1 MTPVTPPA
9 DVLWRSMSPERMI
22 DGGLAAAD
30 VRRLRDAT
38 DAGTP
43 WDEALVAIAGDRAAQ
58 AEKALAAGQVV
69 TAREAFRWS
78 AAALLFAQM
87 AWNDDS
93 PHRVALYARF
103 TATVARAGALADP
116 AWEQVT
122 LPFGDGRLFGW
133 LVRPVGP
140 VRGTVIVLGGQ
151 SGWGATYLRAAD
163 ALLARGVAAFL
174 VEGPGQGETRMRG
187 GVLLDV
193 DVRAA
198 YSTFVDHVLADPSL
212 GGSVGIW
219 GNSMGGLFAGT
230 AAASDP
236 RISAVCVN
244 GAPARPR
251 LLGFRTFDEQAAAM
265 LGGAGEA
272 EVRANFDRIALQAR
286 DRITGAVLVVHGG
299 QDPIVSREEQ
309 QPFLDAAL
317 GEATLREWEDGDH
330 TVYRHG
336 EERNAVVADWFA
348 DHLAPPRAT
357 LLDEVRASFAATP
370 DPRTRAVLDA
380 VTRHVHALVGEVRPT
395 HPEWEQAIDFLT
407 AVGQTCDD
415 TRQEFVLLS
424 DVLGVSMLV
433 ETLNGGDHGTESTVL
448 GPFHMTASPRRALGD
463 SISEVGLER
472 PAVVTGMVVDIDG
485 RPVPGA
491 SVDVW
496 QCDEDGFYDVQ
507 RPDVQPAGNG
517 RGMFTADADGAFW
530 FRTVVPSHYPIPTD
544 GPVGRL
550 LEASERH
557 PYRPAHVH
565 LIVDAA
571 GFEPLTTHLFVA
583 DSPYLDS
590 DAVFAVKQSLVRE
603 FAVVDDPDEAER
615 YGVRAPFR
623 RAHFEVQLAGE
634 RREET
639 A

>member
-1 MTPVTPPA
+1 
-9 DVLWRSMSPERMI
+9 MSPERLV

-30 VRRLRDAT
+30 VRRLRAAT
-38 DAGTP
+38 DTGTP
-43 WDEALVAIAGDRAAQ
+43 WDEALVAIADDRAAQ
-58 AEKALAAGQVV
+58 AEKARAAGQVV

-93 PHRVALYARF
+93 PHRAELYARF
-103 TATVARAGALADP
+103 TATVTRAGALAEP
-116 AWEQVT
+116 AWQQVE
-122 LPFGDGRLFGW
+122 LPFGEGRLFGW
-133 LVRPVGP
+133 LVRPQGE

-163 ALLARGVAAFL
+163 ALVARGLAAFL
-174 VEGPGQGETRMRG
+174 VEGPGQGETRMSG

-193 DVRAA
+193 DVRTA
-198 YSTFVDHVLADPSL
+198 YSTFVDHVLADPTL

-230 AAASDP
+230 TAATDP
-236 RISAVCVN
+236 RISAICVN

-265 LGGAGEA
+265 LGGADEA
-272 EVRANFDRIALQAR
+272 AVQANFDRIALQPD
-286 DRITGAVLVVHGG
+286 DRIAGAVLVVHGG
-299 QDPIVSREEQ
+299 EDPIVSREEQ

-317 GEATLREWEDGDH
+317 GVADLREWEDGDH
-330 TVYRHG
+330 TIYKHG

-348 DHLAPPRAT
+348 DHLAPARAT

-370 DPRTRAVLDA
+370 DLRIRAVLDA
-380 VTRHVHALVGEVRPT
+380 LTRHVHALVRELRPT
-395 HPEWEQAIDFLT
+395 LAEWQQAIGFLT
-407 AVGQTCDD
+407 AVGQKCDD

-433 ETLNGGDHGTESTVL
+433 ESLSGGDRGTESTVL
-448 GPFHMTASPRRALGD
+448 GPFHMTESPRRALGD
-463 SISEVGLER
+463 SISEVGLDR
-472 PAVVTGMVVDIDG
+472 PALVTGVVVDLDG
-485 RPVPGA
+485 NPVPGA
-491 SVDVW
+491 CVDVW

-507 RPDVQPAGNG
+507 RPDVQPPGNG

-565 LIVDAA
+565 LIVDAD

-590 DAVFAVKQSLVRE
+590 DAVFAVKPSLVRE
-603 FAVVDDPDEAER
+603 FAVVEDAGEAER
-615 YGVRAPFR
+615 YGVSVPFR
-623 RAHFEVQLAGE
+623 RAHFEVQLVGE
-634 RREET
+634 RCEET

>member
-1 MTPVTPPA
+1 MTPPA
-9 DVLWRSMSPERMI
+9 DVLWRSMSPERMV
-22 DGGLAAAD
+22 DGGLAPAD
-30 VRRLRDAT
+30 VRRLRATT
-38 DAGTP
+38 DAGAA
-43 WDEALVAIAGDRAAQ
+43 WDDALVAIAEDRAVQ
-58 AEKALAAGQVV
+58 AEEALAAGHVV
-69 TAREAFRWS
+69 TAREAYRWS
-78 AAALLFAQM
+78 AAASLFAQM
-87 AWNDDS
+87 AFNDDS
-93 PHRVALYARF
+93 AHRAARYARF
-103 TATVARAGALADP
+103 TETVGLAGALAEP
-116 AWEQVT
+116 PWEHVE
-122 LPFGDGRLFGW
+122 LPFGEGRLFGW
-133 LVRPVGP
+133 LVRPAGP
-140 VRGTVIVLGGQ
+140 ARGTVIVLGGQ

-163 ALLARGVAAFL
+163 ALLARGLAAFL

-219 GNSMGGLFAGT
+219 GNSMGGLFAAT
-230 AAASDP
+230 TAASDP

-265 LGGAGEA
+265 LGGADEA
-272 EVRANFDRIALQAR
+272 AVQANFDRIALQDD
-286 DRITGAVLVVHGG
+286 DRIAGAVLVVHGG
-299 QDPIVSREEQ
+299 EDPIVSREEQ

-330 TVYRHG
+330 TIYRHG

-348 DHLAPPRAT
+348 DHLAPAWAT
-357 LLDEVRASFAATP
+357 LLDEVRTSFAATP
-370 DPRTRAVLDA
+370 DLRTRAVLDA
-380 VTRHVHALVGEVRPT
+380 VTRHVHALVRELRPSLA
-395 HPEWEQAIDFLT
+395 EWEQAVDFLT
-407 AVGQTCDD
+407 AVGQKCDD

-448 GPFHMTASPRRALGD
+448 GPFHMTESPRRALGD
-463 SISEVGLER
+463 SISEVGLDR
-472 PAVVTGMVVDIDG
+472 PVVVTGVVVDLEG

-496 QCDEDGFYDVQ
+496 QCDEDGYYDVQ
-507 RPDVQPAGNG
+507 RPDVQPPGNG
-517 RGMFTADADGAFW
+517 RGMFRADDDGGFW

-544 GPVGRL
+544 GPVGRI

-590 DAVFAVKQSLVRE
+590 DAVFAVKPSLVRD
-603 FAVVDDPDEAER
+603 FAVVDDPAAAER
-615 YGVRAPFR
+615 YGVSAPFR
-623 RAHFEVQLAGE
+623 RAHFEVQLVGQ
-634 RREET
+634 RDEET

>member
-1 MTPVTPPA
+1 MTPPA
-9 DVLWRSMSPERMI
+9 DVLWRSMSPERLV
-22 DGGLAAAD
+22 DGGLAPAD
-30 VRRLRDAT
+30 VRRLRAAT
-38 DAGTP
+38 DAGTA
-43 WDEALVAIAGDRAAQ
+43 WDEALVAIADDRAAQ
-58 AEKALAAGQVV
+58 AEKALAAGHVV

-93 PHRVALYARF
+93 PHRAALYARF
-103 TATVARAGALADP
+103 TATVGRAGALAEP
-116 AWEQVT
+116 AWDQVE
-122 LPFGDGRLFGW
+122 LPFGEGRLLGW
-133 LVRPVGP
+133 LVRPQGQA
-140 VRGTVIVLGGQ
+140 RGTVIVLGGQ

-163 ALLARGVAAFL
+163 ALLDRGLAAFL

-193 DVRAA
+193 DVPAA

-219 GNSMGGLFAGT
+219 GNSMGGLFAATT
-230 AAASDP
+230 AARDP

-265 LGGAGEA
+265 LGGAEEA
-272 EVRANFDRIALQAR
+272 SVQANFDRIALQDD
-286 DRITGAVLVVHGG
+286 DRIAGAVLVVHGG
-299 QDPIVSREEQ
+299 EDPIVSREEQ

-317 GEATLREWEDGDH
+317 GVADLYEWEDGDH
-330 TVYRHG
+330 TIYRHG
-336 EERNAVVADWFA
+336 QERNAVVADWFA
-348 DHLAPPRAT
+348 EHLAPPRAT

-370 DPRTRAVLDA
+370 DLRTRAILDA
-380 VTRHVHALVGEVRPT
+380 VTRHVHALVHELRPSLA
-395 HPEWEQAIDFLT
+395 EWEQAVDFLT
-407 AVGQTCDD
+407 AVGHRCDD

-433 ETLNGGDHGTESTVL
+433 ETLGGGDQGTESTVL
-448 GPFHMTASPRRALGD
+448 GPFHMTESPRRALGD
-463 SISEVGLER
+463 SISEVGLDR
-472 PAVVTGMVVDIDG
+472 PAVVTGVVVDLEG

-491 SVDVW
+491 AVDVW

-517 RGMFTADADGAFW
+517 RGMFTADEEGAFW

-550 LEASERH
+550 LAASERH

-565 LIVDAA
+565 LIVDAD

-590 DAVFAVKQSLVRE
+590 DAVFAVKPSLVRD
-603 FAVVDDPDEAER
+603 FAVVEDRAEAER
-615 YGVRAPFR
+615 YGVGVPFR
-623 RAHFEVQLAGE
+623 RAHFEVQLVAQQD
-634 RREET
+634 EET
-639 A
+639 T